1 MIFAGVNVVGD
12 GNLQVGFIGR
22 LAGGDHVV
30 LVIYPGVDGGLDGL
44 LGTVCRFGAV
54 GVMVEVVVDFQ
65 VVGTQFYIIRES
77 VIERDDAAAV
87 VRGTVDR

>member
-1 MIFAGVNVVGD
+1 MPTGGVGDTDHEVIFAGVNVIGD

-22 LAGGDHVV
+22 LAGGNHVV

-54 GVMVEVVVDFQ
+54 GLN
-65 VVGTQFYIIRES
+65 GGRWS
-77 VIERDDAAAV
+77 PWRR
-87 VRGTVDR
+87 RGGWPCRQTRP